1 MDTNTDASEVA
12 EYLKDHPE
20 FFEQYADLLS
30 QIDIPSPHGNN
41 AISMTERQM
50 ATLREK
56 ARQLEAKLAELIRF
70 GEENDAIGDKV
81 HELGVALTA
90 AADLPA
96 VLRAIYAHLGGAF
109 AVPHVVVR
117 LWAADDSRSAGAEF
131 APTAESIRTAVAA
144 LTHPY
149 CGPAAEQEA
158 ADWFGERGGH
168 VRSLAQVPLRR
179 GDETFGVLVLA
190 SEEAH
195 RFYPEMGTLYL
206 DRIGDMAA
214 AALGRVLS

>member
-1 MDTNTDASEVA
+1 MDASEVA
-12 EYLKDHPE
+12 QYLKDHPE
-20 FFEQYADLLS
+20 FFDQYADLLS
-30 QIDIPSPHGNN
+30 QIHIPSPHGDK
-41 AISMTERQM
+41 AISITERQM
-50 ATLREK
+50 LTLRDK
-56 ARQLEAKLAELIRF
+56 AKALEAKMAELIRF

-90 AADLPA
+90 AADLPSA
-96 VLRAIYAHLGGAF
+96 LRAIYAHLGGAF

-117 LWAADDSRSAGAEF
+117 LWIGAGAGIEF
-131 APTAESIRTAVAA
+131 TPTADGIRAA
-144 LTHPY
+144 AAGLAHPY
-149 CGPAAEQEA
+149 CGPAAGQES

-179 GDETFGVLVLA
+179 GDETFGLLVLA

-206 DRIGDMAA
+206 ERIGELAS
-214 AALGRVLS
+214 AALVRTTA

>member
-1 MDTNTDASEVA
+1 MDSNEVA
-12 EYLKDHPE
+12 EYLKEHPE
-20 FFEQYADLLS
+20 FFAEHAEMMS
-30 QIDIPSPHGNN
+30 QIEIPSPHGDK
-41 AISMTERQM
+41 AVSITERQM

-117 LWAADDSRSAGAEF
+117 LWAADDSGSGSAEF
-131 APTAESIRTAVAA
+131 MPTAETIRNAVAA
-144 LTHPY
+144 LDHPY
-149 CGPAAEQEA
+149 CGPAADQET
-158 ADWFGERGGH
+158 ADWFGGRGGH

-206 DRIGDMAA
+206 ERIGEMAA
-214 AALGRVLS
+214 AALGRVLN

>member
-1 MDTNTDASEVA
+1 MDANEVA
-12 EYLKDHPE
+12 QYLKSHPE
-20 FFEQYADLLS
+20 FFEQYAELLS
-30 QIDIPSPHGNN
+30 QIHIPSPHGDK
-41 AISMTERQM
+41 AISITERQM
-50 ATLREK
+50 VMLRDK
-56 ARQLEAKLAELIRF
+56 AKQLEIKMAELIRF

-96 VLRAIYAHLGGAF
+96 ALRALYAHLGGAF

-117 LWAADDSRSAGAEF
+117 LWSGSGSGTEF
-131 APTAESIRTAVAA
+131 VPTADSIRAAAAA
-144 LTHPY
+144 LKHPY
-149 CGPAAEQEA
+149 CGPSAGQET

-206 DRIGDMAA
+206 DRIGQMAA
-214 AALGRVLS
+214 AALGRVAA

>member
-1 MDTNTDASEVA
+1 MDANEVA

-20 FFEQYADLLS
+20 FFGQYADLLS
-30 QIDIPSPHGNN
+30 QIEIPSPHGDK
-41 AISMTERQM
+41 AISITELQLG
-50 ATLREK
+50 TLRDK
-56 ARQLEAKLAELIRF
+56 ARQLEAKMAELIRF

-81 HELGVALTA
+81 HELGVAITA

-117 LWAADDSRSAGAEF
+117 LWPASGGGTSAEF
-131 APTAESIRTAVAA
+131 APTAESIRSAVAE
-144 LTHPY
+144 LRHPY
-149 CGPAAEQEA
+149 CGPAAGQET

-168 VRSLAQVPLRR
+168 VRSLAQVALRR
-179 GDETFGVLVLA
+179 GGETFGVLVLA

-206 DRIGDMAA
+206 ERIGDMAA

>member
-1 MDTNTDASEVA
+1 MDASEVA

-50 ATLREK
+50 ATLRDK
-56 ARQLEAKLAELIRF
+56 AKQLEAKMAELIRF

-117 LWAADDSRSAGAEF
+117 LWAADDSRSASAEF
-131 APTAESIRTAVAA
+131 APTA
-144 LTHPY
+144 
-149 CGPAAEQEA
+149 
-158 ADWFGERGGH
+158 
-168 VRSLAQVPLRR
+168 
-179 GDETFGVLVLA
+179 
-190 SEEAH
+190 
-195 RFYPEMGTLYL
+195 
-206 DRIGDMAA
+206 
-214 AALGRVLS
+214 

>member
-1 MDTNTDASEVA
+1 MDSNEVA
-12 EYLKDHPE
+12 EYLKEHPE
-20 FFEQYADLLS
+20 FFAEHAEMMS
-30 QIDIPSPHGNN
+30 QIEIPSPHGDK
-41 AISMTERQM
+41 AVSITERQM

-90 AADLPA
+90 AVDLPA

-117 LWAADDSRSAGAEF
+117 LWAADDSGSGSAEF
-131 APTAESIRTAVAA
+131 MPTAEGIRSAVAA
-144 LTHPY
+144 LKHPY
-149 CGPAAEQEA
+149 CGPAADQET

-206 DRIGDMAA
+206 ERIGDMAA
-214 AALGRVLS
+214 AALGRVLN